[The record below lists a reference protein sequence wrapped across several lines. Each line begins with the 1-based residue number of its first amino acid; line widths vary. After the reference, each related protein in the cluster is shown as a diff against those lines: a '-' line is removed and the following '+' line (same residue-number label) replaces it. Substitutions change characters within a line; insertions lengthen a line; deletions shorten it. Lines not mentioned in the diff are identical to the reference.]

1 MKLLMCCALTLALA
15 GCSTAPQKVLTE
27 VKTVEIKVPVRVACL
42 TVDEIPA
49 RPTRVMKTD
58 ADVRGLAAGAV
69 AELRGWEV
77 YYERADALLKS
88 CTQ

>member
-1 MKLLMCCALTLALA
+1 MKPLLFCVLTLAIA
-15 GCSTAPQKVLTE
+15 GCSTAPQKVVTE
-27 VKTVEIKVPVRVACL
+27 VKTVEIRVPVRVACL
-42 TVDEIPA
+42 TAEEVPA
-49 RPTRVMKTD
+49 RPARVMQPN

-77 YYERADALLKS
+77 YYAKADAIMRS